1 GGKSKTLMQN
11 NFVVAVVNVA
21 LGLALIPRYGLLGTA
36 FAALGGVILLHLLVF
51 IEVGLGF
58 GAYPFDRTI
67 VKPLCSAAVALAVE
81 VVIQRHVATTGIR
94 VPLIIVGGLCS
105 YLTTLVA

>member
-1 GGKSKTLMQN
+1 M
-11 NFVVAVVNVA
+11 
-21 LGLALIPRYGLLGTA
+21 
-36 FAALGGVILLHLLVF
+36 
-51 IEVGLGF
+51 GLGF

-105 YLTTLVA
+105 YLTTLVALGLAPEERRLAAAAVERFRARRGKRGT